1 MQTIEYDDD
10 EGTKETLHYIG
21 KVPMQHV
28 FDTGIVEG
36 LYANGPFESL
46 C

>member
-21 KVPMQHV
+21 KVPMQQV

-36 LYANGPFESL
+36 SYANGRLGPL